1 MGGRGQSSGILKTS
15 AGAFGGEVG
24 GAKPENRS
32 VVTLEV
38 VKDAMARVRE
48 QNPGIANQSATA
60 MATAVKNELSRMG
73 YDVNTSTN
81 KITDGNIQ
89 FNFSKHGN
97 AWSVTQSEK
106 KK

>member
-1 MGGRGQSSGILKTS
+1 MGGRGQSSGIMKTS
-15 AGAFGGEVG
+15 AGKFGGEVG
-24 GAKPENRS
+24 GATPEKRS
-32 VVTLEV
+32 VVTLDV
-38 VKDAMARVRE
+38 VRQAMARVRD
-48 QNPGIANQSATA
+48 QNPGISSQSATA

-89 FNFSKHGN
+89 FNFTKSGN
-97 AWSVTQSEK
+97 AWSVTQSTK

>member
-1 MGGRGQSSGILKTS
+1 MGGRGQKAELMKTS
-15 AGAFGGEVG
+15 AGKSGESFSN
-24 GAKPENRS
+24 AKPENKS
-32 VVTLEV
+32 VVTLDV
-38 VKDAMARVRE
+38 VKQAMAKVRE

-60 MATAVKNELSRMG
+60 MATAVKNELSRRG

-89 FNFSKHGN
+89 FSFTKSGN
-97 AWSVTQSEK
+97 AWTVSQSQK